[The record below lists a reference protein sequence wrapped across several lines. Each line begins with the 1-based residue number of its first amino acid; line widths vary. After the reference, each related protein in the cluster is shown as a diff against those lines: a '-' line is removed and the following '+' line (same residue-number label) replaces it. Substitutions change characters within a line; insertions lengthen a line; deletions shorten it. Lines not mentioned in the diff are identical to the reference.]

1 VSSLELSPSDVVA
14 SDPSRLFEVVKVES
28 PSLGWHDPCGDIT
41 VQRIDHNLIAMR
53 GGGGGWGGRV
63 VFCKK
68 KKRGL

>member
-1 VSSLELSPSDVVA
+1 
-14 SDPSRLFEVVKVES
+14 
-28 PSLGWHDPCGDIT
+28 

-68 KKRGL
+68 RRGVYRNN